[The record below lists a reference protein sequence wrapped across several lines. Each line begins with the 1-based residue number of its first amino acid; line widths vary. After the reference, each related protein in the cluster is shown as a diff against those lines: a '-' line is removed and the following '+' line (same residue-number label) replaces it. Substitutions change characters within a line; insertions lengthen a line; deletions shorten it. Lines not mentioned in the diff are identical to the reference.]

1 MTNRP
6 STAQVIP
13 LHAESRRE
21 DSMRVLKKLWRD
33 IDAARR
39 AIARGRPAAI
49 SHTARGLLTGLTS
62 VRLRVELAHAAAAF
76 ADAREDRPDA
86 EEWIRFAVAARATLE
101 HSRKSGASEDL
112 SVELADLDEE
122 LEDAREAVLL
132 LTPEDY
138 KEALGGMPP
147 KTRAWWGE
155 RARLDG
161 SLREIDLERAL
172 GVLAH
177 R

>member
-6 STAQVIP
+6 STAQVIFLDP
-13 LHAESRRE
+13 ASRRE
-21 DSMRVLKKLWRD
+21 ESVQVLKRLWRD
-33 IDAARR
+33 IAAARR
-39 AIARGRPAAI
+39 AIARGRLAAI
-49 SHTARGLLTGLTS
+49 SHTARGLLTGLAS
-62 VRLRVELAHAAAAF
+62 VRVRVELAHAAAAF
-76 ADAREDRPDA
+76 ADARDDRPDA

-101 HSRKSGASEDL
+101 HARESGAGDL
-112 SVELADLDEE
+112 VDELADLDEE

-132 LTPEDY
+132 LAPDDY

-147 KTRAWWGE
+147 KTPAWWGE

-161 SLREIDLERAL
+161 QLREIDLERAL
-172 GVLAH
+172 SLLAS

>member
-13 LHAESRRE
+13 LHGGSRRE
-21 DSMRVLKKLWRD
+21 DSMVVLKRLWRD

-49 SHTARGLLTGLTS
+49 SHTSRGLLTGLAS
-62 VRLRVELAHAAAAF
+62 VRVRVELAHAAAAF
-76 ADAREDRPDA
+76 ADARDDRPDA

-101 HSRKSGASEDL
+101 HARKSGASDL
-112 SVELADLDEE
+112 VDELADLDEE

-138 KEALGGMPP
+138 KEALAGMPP

-161 SLREIDLERAL
+161 CLREIDLERAL
-172 GVLAH
+172 GVLSH

>member
-13 LHAESRRE
+13 LSPQSARE
-21 DSMRVLKKLWRD
+21 DSKVVLRRLWRD
-33 IDAARR
+33 LDAVRR
-39 AIARGRPAAI
+39 AISRGKKTAI
-49 SHTARGLLTGLTS
+49 SHTSRGLLTGLAS

-76 ADAREDRPDA
+76 ADARDDRPDA
-86 EEWIRFAVAARATLE
+86 EAWVHFAVAARATLE
-101 HSRKSGASEDL
+101 HARKAGATELDD
-112 SVELADLDEE
+112 ELADLDDE

-132 LTPEDY
+132 LAPEDY

-161 SLREIDLERAL
+161 RLREIDLERAL
-172 GVLAH
+172 GLLAS